1 MNLLKNFFEKVYV
14 KIYCALLP
22 KKVSTSLSDNQAY
35 PQICLDAANNFKH
48 FNRVRRNSIYRTI
61 VETVSE
67 EIGKKYLDFLVR
79 DKNIMSHLEEFK
91 KNDEW
96 GGPITCDYNEVKN
109 ISPTTLRYVKVLS
122 DLNKFFTGLDNL
134 SICEIG
140 IGYGGQCR
148 IINAIS
154 SPATYYL
161 VDIQPA
167 LQLSERYL
175 SNYSTNAVLF
185 FKTMNELELQD
196 YDMCISNYAFSEL
209 PRYLQD
215 IYLKK
220 VILKSK
226 TGYITYSD
234 NFTPSNFNSYR
245 VEELLKIIP
254 GSIKIAEEPATGPNY
269 IIMWGNKTV

>member
-1 MNLLKNFFEKVYV
+1 MNIDICSVDTKIIFEENIFKIEFFSSY
-14 KIYCALLP
+14 
-22 KKVSTSLSDNQAY
+22 N
-35 PQICLDAANNFKH
+35 
-48 FNRVRRNSIYRTI
+48 
-61 VETVSE
+61 
-67 EIGKKYLDFLVR
+67 IGKIPSIFAVNKQFELFLQR
-79 DKNIMSHLEEFK
+79 ESLKKGINKLINDKFW
-91 KNDEW
+91 D
-96 GGPITCDYNEVKN
+96 
-109 ISPTTLRYVKVLS
+109 
-122 DLNKFFTGLDNL
+122 
-134 SICEIG
+134 
-140 IGYGGQCR
+140 
-148 IINAIS
+148 
-154 SPATYYL
+154 
-161 VDIQPA
+161 
-167 LQLSERYL
+167 
-175 SNYSTNAVLF
+175 
-185 FKTMNELELQD
+185 KTMNELELQD